1 MSSQKFS
8 KALRVASEV
17 SGMFLAIA
25 VWYGICKGGFG
36 TGSATL
42 KNTLRLAEKKLRS
55 VQIKSTRESCIFEYL
70 NIVYA
75 GSIIRTLSSAF
86 RNSKRHTHK

>member
-36 TGSATL
+36 TGIATL
-42 KNTLRLAEKKLRS
+42 KNTLRLAKKNS
-55 VQIKSTRESCIFEYL
+55 VACRLSPLESPVYL
-70 NIVYA
+70 N
-75 GSIIRTLSSAF
+75 S
-86 RNSKRHTHK
+86 

>member
-25 VWYGICKGGFG
+25 VWYEICKGGFG
-36 TGSATL
+36 TEIATL
-42 KNTLRLAEKKLRS
+42 KNTLRLAEKNS
-55 VQIKSTRESCIFEYL
+55 VACRLSPLESPVYL
-70 NIVYA
+70 NI
-75 GSIIRTLSSAF
+75 
-86 RNSKRHTHK
+86 